1 MNKKLLSLLL
11 FVIAAFTTAFAQ
23 ESLTVYDGEDNNS
36 YVPIYGLYCDSY
48 LKCEYVIPATELQD
62 MTGASITNLT
72 WYLKTVASG
81 SWGAA
86 NFQVFLKEVEDATL
100 SAYSGPGT
108 IVYEGAL
115 DGTQPEMN
123 IEFNAPYVYNGGN
136 LIVGVYN
143 TVKGSWKS
151 AYFFGTAVDGQCVQG
166 YSGSSLDEVTANA
179 RSFVPKTCF
188 TYVPAGTVVYNKP
201 INLQVTDITPNS
213 AKLTW
218 EAGGTETSWGVEYK
232 KAADEE
238 WTPAGTVSVKEITL
252 DALANGT
259 AYDVRVKAIYADG
272 VSGWLNGTFQTH
284 VCEASD
290 MGEITYELTDTYG
303 DGWNGNKLQIVYN
316 GTVVQELTLT
326 TGGKDEPIVG
336 TVALCYGVDYDLVWV
351 AGNYGYETGFTITGP
366 DGSVIYEFHGTGTSS
381 GGSPT
386 AGVLT
391 TFQINQVTCPRPTEL
406 AASDIVFN
414 GAKLTWT
421 PGNDEQDAWEVVYG
435 DEGFNPDEAT
445 PVAVSGEATCNLTDL
460 AENTTYKAYVRGNCG
475 ENDKSVW
482 SEPVTFTTPLQ
493 FPSPTALT
501 ISDITAKSAVGNW
514 EGTAESYNFRYRV
527 KGGAEK
533 IFEESFEGEV
543 AGWSITGDT
552 WGLMPIANY
561 TMDGIPLFAADGE
574 TCLASCSLDDEYN
587 PLDIDNWAITP
598 EVDLKGTLEF
608 YVADLGESLTENYSV
623 YVIINGEQQVL
634 AEGLTTPGATPTSVE
649 AWDKKTFDL
658 NAYEG
663 QKGQI
668 AFRHQHSSDN
678 ENGYYFFLDA
688 VSINGDEIPDGEW
701 ITMEGVTSPVDIEGL
716 TPNTTYEAQVQAIY
730 GENLSGWTES
740 VDFTTLNNDAMPAD
754 VTVTDITDKTAVV
767 NVEGSQ
773 DTYNIRYRK
782 AAAPLNQINEDFEAM
797 TTGSNPP
804 EGWTMIDADGDGLCW
819 YGWAPSSVNDNAGNP
834 VVNGV
839 GGITSASYQGTALTP
854 DNWLVTPRVNLGG
867 TVSFQYRGQ
876 DPSYA
881 AEHFAVY
888 VSTGDPTDTESFV
901 QVGEE
906 TVAGTTLAEFT
917 ADLSEYAG
925 QKGYIAIRHFN
936 CTDQF
941 RLNIDDFVYNNNGEE
956 NVPAEEWT
964 TVENVEVP
972 YTIEGLTPET
982 EYELQV
988 QGIYEDEAKGTTNW
1002 TESVLFTTLAETVEP
1017 EEGFFLVGTF
1027 NGWNQT
1033 AEGGRLTFDE
1043 NGKIEGAEF
1052 EAGAEFKVIAFD
1064 EDGSTIWFGGQDDNN
1079 VGFFLINNDLMG
1091 VGIMTVQGDNG
1102 ANFRVEEA
1110 GNYNLQLDV
1119 LRDFNGA
1126 VVLTVTKN
1134 SPEAISTVGVDGYDN
1149 NAWYNL
1155 NGQKLNGKPVVPGIY
1170 INGNKKVI
1178 IK

>member
-23 ESLTVYDGEDNNS
+23 ETLTVYDGDASNS

-62 MTGASITNLT
+62 MTGATITNLT

-81 SWGAA
+81 DWGAA

-123 IEFNAPYVYNGGN
+123 IEFDASYVYNGGN

-143 TVKGSWKS
+143 LVKGGWKS
-151 AYFFGTAVDGQCVQG
+151 AYFYGTTVEGQCVQG
-166 YSGSSLDEVTANA
+166 YSGTSLEDVTANA
-179 RSFVPKTCF
+179 RAFVPKTCF

-218 EAGGTETSWGVEYK
+218 EAGGTETSWGVQYK

-238 WTPAGTVSVKEITL
+238 WTSAGTVSVKEITL

-272 VSGWLNGTFQTH
+272 ESGWLNGTFQTP

-316 GTVVQELTLT
+316 GVVVEELTLT

-351 AGNYGYETGFTITGP
+351 AGSYGYECGFTITGP

-391 TFQINQVTCPRPTEL
+391 TFQINQVTCPRPTNL
-406 AASDIVFN
+406 AASDIVYN

-435 DEGFNPDEAT
+435 AAGFNPDEAT

-460 AENTTYKAYVRGNCG
+460 TENTAYTAYVRGNCG

-482 SEPVTFTTPLQ
+482 SDPVNFTTPEQ
-493 FPSPTALT
+493 FPLPTELT

-514 EGTAESYNFRYRV
+514 VGTAESYNFRYRV
-527 KGGAEK
+527 KGGVEK
-533 IFEESFEGEV
+533 FFEESFEGDV
-543 AGWSITGDT
+543 AGWSVTGDT

-561 TMDGIPLFAADGE
+561 TMSGTPLFAADGE
-574 TCLASCSLDDEYN
+574 SCLASCSLDGNYA

-598 EVDLKGTLEF
+598 EIDLKGTLEF
-608 YVADLGESLTENYSV
+608 YVADLGEGLTENYSV
-623 YVIINGEQQVL
+623 YVKIGDELTAL
-634 AEGLTTPGATPTSVE
+634 AEGLTTPGAMPASVG

-658 NAYEG
+658 SAYEG
-663 QKGQI
+663 QTGSI

-678 ENGYYFFLDA
+678 EEGYYFFLDA
-688 VSINGDEIPDGEW
+688 VSINGADIPDGEW

-740 VDFTTLNNDAMPAD
+740 VDFTTLNNDAIPAYVD
-754 VTVTDITDKTAVV
+754 VDEITGTTATVY
-767 NVEGSQ
+767 VEGSQ

-782 AAAPLNQINEDFEAM
+782 VGEINQINEDFETM

-804 EGWTMIDADGDGLCW
+804 EGWTMIDADGDGKCW
-819 YGWAPSSVNDNAGNP
+819 YGWAPESVTDNSGNP
-834 VVNGV
+834 VVNGAA
-839 GGITSASYQGTALTP
+839 GITSASYQGTALTP
-854 DNWLVTPRVNLGG
+854 DNWLVTPKVNLGG
-867 TVSFQYRGQ
+867 TVSFMYRGQ

-888 VSTGDPTDTESFV
+888 VTTGDDPYYIDSYV

-917 ADLSEYAG
+917 ADLSEYEGQAG
-925 QKGYIAIRHFN
+925 FIAIRHFN
-936 CTDQF
+936 CTDMF
-941 RLNIDDFVYNNNGEE
+941 RLNIDDFVYNHNDLE
-956 NVPAEEWT
+956 NVVYEWT

-972 YTIEGLTPET
+972 YTITGLEMLTD
-982 EYELQV
+982 YELQV
-988 QGIYEDEAKGTTNW
+988 QGVYESKATTEW
-1002 TESVLFTTLAETVEP
+1002 TPSVYFTTTDEVVVP
-1017 EEGFFLVGTF
+1017 EYNEFYVVGTF
-1027 NGWNQT
+1027 NDWNQT
-1033 AEGGRLTFDE
+1033 EEGGR
-1043 NGKIEGAEF
+1043 IELVANEEEYEF
-1052 EAGAEFKVIAFD
+1052 IGTVELEANAEFKIITPF
-1064 EDGSTIWFGGQDDNN
+1064 ENGWKWFGGADDNQ
-1079 VGFFLINNDLMG
+1079 VGYFLITTSQLDNPIDLMDG
-1091 VGIMTVQGDNG
+1091 S
-1102 ANFRVEEA
+1102 NFRVEEA
-1110 GNYNLQLDV
+1110 GEYTITVREKMVPRGVQEPLQMI
-1119 LRDFNGA
+1119 
-1126 VVLTVTKN
+1126 VTKTQTG
-1134 SPEAISTVGVDGYDN
+1134 ISTVGVDYN
-1149 NAWYNL
+1149 SNEWYNL
-1155 NGQKLNGKPVVPGIY
+1155 NGQKLNGKPTAPGIY
-1170 INGNKKVI
+1170 INGHKKVI